1 MKKLQKIEKIGFDPV
16 TEAHT
21 NKRCAFCPSL
31 DIEAIQV
38 MKFLFL
44 ALQKKEPNIVKKKK
58 KKMMENSSE
67 VSSMFQEPIDNICVH
82 YY

>member
-1 MKKLQKIEKIGFDPV
+1 MKKLQKIEKIGFDPI
-16 TEAHT
+16 TEAYT

-58 KKMMENSSE
+58 KNDGK
-67 VSSMFQEPIDNICVH
+67 F
-82 YY
+82 